1 MRSMTGYS
9 KLSYQD
15 DKYALNMELK
25 SVNNKNLNLKI
36 KLPYNLNFLE
46 GAIRTE
52 IASKVSRGSLD
63 LKIEFSDLRDLG
75 KLFDY
80 NKEQSKGYM
89 NVLLEMEKDFN
100 EKFSNKMDIL
110 VRNLNV
116 IKKNDFEIDEEEYT
130 NFILGKIKELL
141 TPFIKTR
148 EEEGERLRIYFLE
161 RISVLEANIDE
172 IKKYKDQVVE
182 IYKNKLLERLDKIKG
197 NIEFKEE
204 DILKEILLFT
214 DKSDISEEISR
225 LDSHMEQLKKEL
237 SLKGVAVGKKIDF
250 ILQEIYRELNTTGVK
265 SNLYEISKLIV
276 ECKNELEKIREQSMN
291 IE

>member
-63 LKIEFSDLRDLG
+63 LKIKFSDLRDLG

-80 NKEQSKGYM
+80 DKEQSKGYM

-116 IKKNDFEIDEEEYT
+116 IKKKDFEIDEEEYT
-130 NFILGKIKELL
+130 NFILGKIKEL
-141 TPFIKTR
+141 
-148 EEEGERLRIYFLE
+148 
-161 RISVLEANIDE
+161 
-172 IKKYKDQVVE
+172 
-182 IYKNKLLERLDKIKG
+182 
-197 NIEFKEE
+197 
-204 DILKEILLFT
+204 
-214 DKSDISEEISR
+214 
-225 LDSHMEQLKKEL
+225 
-237 SLKGVAVGKKIDF
+237 
-250 ILQEIYRELNTTGVK
+250 
-265 SNLYEISKLIV
+265 
-276 ECKNELEKIREQSMN
+276 
-291 IE
+291 

>member
-15 DKYALNMELK
+15 NKYALNMELK

-80 NKEQSKGYM
+80 DKEQSKGYM